1 MNLTEAQQLR
11 QLNEVLRDLAE
22 ELDVPPSKYEDA
34 KQHYEAV
41 GNWLGAPDSALAK
54 YQPSIYPQGSFAL
67 GTAIRP
73 LGDDDYDVDA
83 VCLLD
88 LTVNDVTQQQLKQ
101 MIGDRLAHPSSRYKQ
116 MLDPK
121 EGGRRCWTIK
131 YADGSKFHL
140 DVLPAIPD
148 GACAQANIP
157 LEWARH
163 AIRITD
169 KETWLNNAN
178 WPCSNPKGYLAWF
191 KERMRVQLLAA
202 KQALAET
209 IRADIEEIEDY
220 RVRTPLQR
228 LIQLLKRHRDERY
241 NGDED
246 KPISVIITTL
256 AAAAYNNEAELGE
269 AILNVVPR
277 MRGLIQ
283 QHDGVWWV
291 PNPVNSEENFA
302 DKWTAHPRKAAIF
315 FAWLDAVEKEHRA
328 LLAVTGNTRMA
339 PYLAEAYG
347 ERAAT
352 AALAKQVSRRTDSNT
367 RNEAPTILV
376 PRRTAQ
382 SAVPL
387 STLAANPSKPWA
399 E

>member
-1 MNLTEAQQLR
+1 MNQTEEAHLK
-11 QLNEVLRDLAE
+11 QLNEVLRDLAD
-22 ELDVPPSKYEDA
+22 ELDVAPSKYEDA

-41 GNWLGAPDSALAK
+41 GNWLGAPDSALAP
-54 YQPSIYPQGSFAL
+54 YRPLIYPQGSFAL

-88 LTVNDVTQQQLKQ
+88 LTVDDVTQQQLKQ
-101 MIGDRLAHPSSRYKQ
+101 MIGDRLAHPNSRYKQ

-121 EGGRRCWTIK
+121 QGGRRCWTIK
-131 YADGSKFHL
+131 YADGSRFHL

-148 GACAQANIP
+148 GARTHADISP
-157 LEWARH
+157 EWTQH

-169 KETWLNNAN
+169 KETWNTNEH

-191 KERMRVQLLAA
+191 KERMTVQLFAA
-202 KQALAET
+202 KQAIAEAN
-209 IRADIEEIEDY
+209 RVDVEEIEDY

-246 KPISVIITTL
+246 KPISIIITTL
-256 AAAAYNNEAELGE
+256 SAAAYNNEAALGE

-283 QHDGVWWV
+283 QRDGTWWV
-291 PNPVNSEENFA
+291 PNPVNPEENFA
-302 DKWTAHPRKAAIF
+302 DKWTANPRKATVF
-315 FAWLDAVEKEHRA
+315 FAWLNAVETEHRA
-328 LLAVTGNTRMA
+328 LLTHTEISQIA

-347 ERAAT
+347 TRATTAALVKHVTRRTVSAAT
-352 AALAKQVSRRTDSNT
+352 A
-367 RNEAPTILV
+367 APTILV
-376 PRRTAQ
+376 PRRTVQA
-382 SAVPL
+382 AEPL
-387 STLAANPSKPWA
+387 SALAANPSKPWGN
-399 E
+399 